1 MQTINIFLSAVFQLL
16 LFSAIPLIWWFVT
29 ARKQTSFE
37 QWIGLKKPVIENKRK
52 YVALFSL
59 SLVIFA
65 VMYSTMPYFVNIS
78 DTANSQ
84 FAGQGIKALFP
95 ALIYAF
101 LQTGLSEELFF
112 RGFLTKRLVSKLGF
126 KAGNFIQ
133 GILFGLLHGAMFFPV
148 TELLGAAV
156 IFIVT
161 SVVAALMGWIN
172 EKYSGGSIVTSWLI
186 HGIGNTGAAMVAM
199 FSLI

>member
-16 LFSAIPLIWWFVT
+16 LFSAIPLIWWLVT

-37 QWIGLKKPVIENKRK
+37 QWIGLKKPEIENKRK
-52 YVALFSL
+52 YVALFFL
-59 SLVIFA
+59 TFFVFVL
-65 VMYSTMPYFVNIS
+65 MYFTIPYFVDIS

-84 FAGQGIKALFP
+84 FAGQGIKALVP

-101 LQTGLSEELFF
+101 LQTGLSEEIFF

-126 KAGNFIQ
+126 KVGNFIQ

-148 TELLGAAV
+148 TGLLGATI
-156 IFIVT
+156 IFIFT

-186 HGIGNTGAAMVAM
+186 HGIGNTAAAMGAM